1 MARIGSAVWQRSD
14 RWIMALA
21 VVFALIAAVLVFVVL
36 SNSDDSTT
44 SSDQPAAPAVNTVAV
59 VTAASDIPARA
70 RITADMLRVSAIPTD
85 LALTGTYSTSESL
98 AGLTARYPIA
108 QGEQVTTAKIGEEL
122 KDDLSLSL
130 VIPAGKRAIA
140 IPVKEQTNVG
150 GLVLPGDI
158 VDVIAIF
165 AESGS
170 SVDKAITLLQNVEVL
185 AVAQEKQEPIPPAV
199 DPAGGST
206 DLAETP
212 SDVEQQPDAGTVT
225 LAVTP
230 DQAQLLALT
239 SQKATLWLTLRA
251 RGDAANVEMGETNLS
266 GFGIV
271 PPPEE

>member
-1 MARIGSAVWQRSD
+1 
-14 RWIMALA
+14 
-21 VVFALIAAVLVFVVL
+21 VFVVL
-36 SNSDDSTT
+36 SNNDDSTSGSQT
-44 SSDQPAAPAVNTVAV
+44 AAPAVNTVAV

-85 LALTGTYSTSESL
+85 LALTGAYSTSESL

-108 QGEQVTTAKIGEEL
+108 QGEQVTTGKVGQEL
-122 KDDLSLSL
+122 KDDKSLSL

-165 AESGS
+165 AGS
-170 SVDKAITLLQNVEVL
+170 DTSVDKAVTLLQNVEVL

-199 DPAGGST
+199 DAAQGST

-239 SQKATLWLTLRA
+239 SEKAKLWLTLRA
-251 RGDAANVEMGETNLS
+251 RGDAANVELGATDLS

>member
-1 MARIGSAVWQRSD
+1 MARLSSAVLQRSD

-36 SNSDDSTT
+36 SNSGDST
-44 SSDQPAAPAVNTVAV
+44 SSQKAAPAVNTVAV
-59 VTAASDIPARA
+59 VTATSDIPARM
-70 RITADMLRVSAIPTD
+70 RITADMLRISAIPAD

-108 QGEQVTTAKIGEEL
+108 KGEQVTTAKVGEEL
-122 KDDLSLSL
+122 KDDKSLSL

-165 AESGS
+165 EHSDT
-170 SVDKAITLLQNVEVL
+170 SVDKAVTLLQNVEVL
-185 AVAQEKQEPIPPAV
+185 AVAQEKQEPIPPSV
-199 DPAGGST
+199 DAAQGST
-206 DLAETP
+206 DLGQTP
-212 SDVEQQPDAGTVT
+212 SDVQQQPDAGTITV
-225 LAVTP
+225 AVTP

-239 SQKATLWLTLRA
+239 AEKAKLWLTLRA
-251 RGDAANVEMGETNLS
+251 RGDAANVELGETNLS

-271 PPPEE
+271 PAPAQ